1 MVNVLIIGFGSI
13 GVRHARILTELD
25 CSIAVFSRRTIEAHL
40 AFSDLATAIKVHM
53 PEYIVI
59 ANETNRHYST
69 LVELTRLKYQG
80 TLLIEKPLFD
90 HWQPI
95 PDHNFRQVYV
105 AYNLRFH
112 PIVRRMKAI
121 ADSEQVLSVQ
131 AYVGQ
136 YLPTWRSGTDYRS
149 SYSADANRG
158 GGVLRDLSHELD
170 YLNWMLGGWESV
182 TALGGHVSS
191 LEISSDDAF
200 SLLMKTPKCPIVSVQ
215 LNYLDRRARRSIIMN
230 SNNHTYEAD
239 LIAGTF
245 AIDHIIESIPLDRD
259 VTYRSMH
266 QAILEGHVDVA
277 CPLLDGMKTLAL
289 IDAAAQAA
297 IKNEWVRND

>member
-1 MVNVLIIGFGSI
+1 MVNALIIGFGSI
-13 GVRHARILTELD
+13 GIRHARILTELG
-25 CSIAVFSRRTIEAHL
+25 CSTAVLSRRTIDVPL
-40 AFSDLATAIKVHM
+40 AFADLAQALAIHM

-59 ANETNRHYST
+59 ANETGQHYST
-69 LVELTRLKYQG
+69 LVELARREYQG

-90 HWQPI
+90 HGQSI
-95 PDHNFRQVYV
+95 PAHAFRQAYV

-112 PIVRRMKAI
+112 PIISRLKAI
-121 ADSEQVLSVQ
+121 VDSEQVLSVQ

-136 YLPTWRSGTDYRS
+136 YLPAWRPDTDYRL
-149 SYSADANRG
+149 SYSADGNRG

-215 LNYLDRRARRSIIMN
+215 LNYLDRRARRSIIIN
-230 SNNHTYEAD
+230 TDNHTFEAD
-239 LIAGTF
+239 LIAGTL
-245 AIDHIIESIPLDRD
+245 AIDHVIESIPVARD
-259 VTYRSMH
+259 ATYRAMH
-266 QAILEGHVDVA
+266 QTILEGQADAA
-277 CPLLDGMKTLAL
+277 CSLLEGMETLAL
-289 IDAAAQAA
+289 IDAAVQAVE
-297 IKNEWVRND
+297 KNEWVKR